1 MKKPCCHNTQV
12 LWLLLL
18 LIVTSCTGDEAD
30 TLTTDGEGRLALGSI
45 QVEVNVNNSPL
56 TKGTPGSYDAPQPEA
71 LTYSITNTG
80 TSESKDYS
88 YSELMASPA
97 LAVGNYT
104 LTATY
109 GTESM
114 GTTPYLYYSTSFT
127 IQSLQTTTLS
137 SFSIPLACAIIRPS
151 ITDLLPH
158 FQGDVQLTLTNES
171 GTSITVNNLT
181 DYFVPAG
188 KAYTLSIKGTNQLG
202 ETKTLQGSISLAS
215 ARTRYILNCTA
226 DVPVFAM
233 PEQADYNAWSYHID
247 FTPLT
252 ASNISYT
259 AGLSTDKILNNLIYE
274 YSADGGSTW
283 QTFTGTKLSNLT
295 PSTTYTFRARF
306 GAVYSSNQV
315 TLTTEGAEPVPNGDF
330 EDLVQTISVI
340 DMKQGGSYTVLA
352 PYQNTCSFTINEPV
366 QWASINQKT
375 CNLSA
380 STQMSWFVV
389 PSTYATNV
397 SWSAY
402 QDFGRTPRTP
412 EIYSNLSA
420 QHGSFAMV
428 IRNVAWDHNGTAPA
442 KSGSSAGNYYCKN
455 IPSIANRSAGRLFL
469 GSYAYNKS
477 DIFDEGIN
485 FSSRPIKLQG
495 YYKYQDYQN
504 GECPTIKVVFLNE
517 STVLF
522 DNTITLSNT
531 AADYTPFDISIEL
544 PQMCK
549 VNRLQVM
556 ICSSNQENIVTTNYN
571 NAKESVSR
579 GAQLTIDNLTF
590 TYD

>member
-252 ASNISYT
+252 ASQISDA
-259 AGLSTDKILNNLIYE
+259 AGISTDKILNNLIYE
-274 YSADGGSTW
+274 YSADGGNSW
-283 QTFTGTKLSNLT
+283 QAFTGTRLTNLT
-295 PSTTYTFRARF
+295 PNTTYTFRARF
-306 GAVYSSNQV
+306 GAVYSTNQV

-330 EDLVQTISVI
+330 EDLVQTISVTE
-340 DMKQGGSYTVLA
+340 MLMGGKYKVSPKTYT
-352 PYQNTCSFTINEPV
+352 PWCSFTVSEPKG
-366 QWASINQKT
+366 WNSINNKT
-375 CNLSA
+375 CNTNA
-380 STQMSWFVV
+380 QTPNTWFVI
-389 PSTYATNV
+389 PSTYSTNITSTAHCPKV
-397 SWSAY
+397 GISS
-402 QDFGRTPRTP
+402 REITPTV
-412 EIYSNLSA
+412 YDGLTAHSNKYA
-420 QHGSFAMV
+420 VV
-428 IRNVAWDHNGTAPA
+428 IRNVAWDANGTNPST
-442 KSGSSAGNYYCKN
+442 SGGAFNTKYYCTN
-455 IPSIANRSAGRLFL
+455 IPSIANRSAGQLNLNTRYATRPTSLKGYFKYTRDGQDTSEMATVTVRLLNGSTEIGKGILEL
-469 GSYAYNKS
+469 GAESSYVAFQVPISYSIFNQKATKL
-477 DIFDEGIN
+477 DIM
-485 FSSRPIKLQG
+485 
-495 YYKYQDYQN
+495 
-504 GECPTIKVVFLNE
+504 
-517 STVLF
+517 
-522 DNTITLSNT
+522 IT
-531 AADYTPFDISIEL
+531 
-544 PQMCK
+544 
-549 VNRLQVM
+549 
-556 ICSSNQENIVTTNYN
+556 SSNRAEGNIKTTNYLGEYE
-571 NAKESVSR
+571 AWSY
-579 GAQLTIDNLTF
+579 GATLTIDNLTF